1 MIVRTFTH
9 VWNMR
14 VRLYAIDDIRLP
26 IRNGVS
32 ILQLVS
38 GLVAGLVWIPFC
50 LAVGAQYWF
59 GNLGITIMLFAG
71 PPFFVLLNADR
82 PIAHEKT
89 TEEWLVSCLAH
100 RAEPTRLA
108 TMMPAE
114 RPRPVL
120 LTASRW
126 IPDADVD

>member
-1 MIVRTFTH
+1 MIVRTFTN

-26 IRNGVS
+26 VKDGLSVPQI
-32 ILQLVS
+32 VS
-38 GLVAGLVWIPFC
+38 GLVAALVWVPGLF
-50 LAVGAQYWF
+50 AMGAQYWF
-59 GNLGITIMLFAG
+59 GNLGVTIMLFVA
-71 PPFFVLLNADR
+71 PPVFVLLNADR

-89 TEEWLVSCLAH
+89 TEEWLQSWLAH
-100 RAEPTRLA
+100 RMEPSRLA
-108 TMMPAE
+108 AMTTAD

-126 IPDADVD
+126 IPDDDVD

>member
-1 MIVRTFTH
+1 MMVRTFTH

-26 IRNGVS
+26 IRGGVS
-32 ILQLVS
+32 IPQLVS
-38 GLVAGLVWIPFC
+38 GLVAALVWIPFC
-50 LAVGAQYWF
+50 LAIGAQYWF
-59 GNLGITIMLFAG
+59 SNLGITIMLFAC
-71 PPFFVLLNADR
+71 PPILVLLNADR

-89 TEEWLVSCLAH
+89 TEEWLQSWFSHQV
-100 RAEPTRLA
+100 EPARLA
-108 TMMPAE
+108 TLMPAE
-114 RPRPVL
+114 KPRPVL